1 MKAAVL
7 YEANTP
13 LAIEEIDLDP
23 PEAGDVLVKVAA
35 AGVCHSDLHHIDG
48 HSTGH
53 PKPVVLGHEGAGVVE
68 AAGPG
73 VGDLAPGDHVIFSFR
88 PSCGVC
94 SFCVTGRPNLC
105 STGVKAGYLT
115 SGRRHLHKGSSPV
128 YHFANTSCFAEETV
142 VRANSVVKI
151 PDAMPLNQAALIGCC
166 VMTGVGAVI
175 NTARVR
181 PGSSVVVIGTGG
193 VGLNII
199 QGARLA
205 GAGRIIAVD
214 LLPNKLDYAR
224 RFGAT
229 DTINGREEDVVSRVW
244 ELTGGGADY
253 AFEAIGAPPAV
264 RQALDCVHPGG
275 MAVAVGVPPTGA
287 EVTIS
292 AMSLFPQEKL
302 LTGTFYGS
310 TRFRTDM
317 PMLVDLYLSG
327 KLMIDELIT
336 GTYPLEGINDAFS
349 KLAAG
354 EAIRGI
360 INP

>member
-13 LAIEEIDLDP
+13 LVIEELDLYP
-23 PEAGDVLVKVAA
+23 LGPGDVLVRVAA
-35 AGVCHSDLHHIDG
+35 AGVCHSDLHHMNG
-48 HSTGH
+48 HSSGH
-53 PKPVVLGHEGAGVVE
+53 PMPVVLGHEGAGIIEEVAPDV
-68 AAGPG
+68 A
-73 VGDLAPGDHVIFSFR
+73 DLAPGDHVILSFR

-94 SFCVTGRPNLC
+94 YECASGHPNQCTSGIL
-105 STGVKAGYLT
+105 AGHLT
-115 SGRRHLHKGSSPV
+115 SGRRHLHKDGAEIF
-128 YHFANTSCFAEETV
+128 HFANTSCFAEKAV
-142 VRANSVVKI
+142 MRADSVVKI
-151 PDAMPLNQAALIGCC
+151 PDEMPLNQAALVGCC

-175 NTARVR
+175 NTAKVR
-181 PGSSVVVIGTGG
+181 PGSNVVVIGTGG
-193 VGLNII
+193 VGLNVI

-205 GAGRIIAVD
+205 GAAKIIAAD
-214 LLPNKLDYAR
+214 LLPYKLEQAQ

-229 DTINGREEDVVSRVW
+229 HTINASREDVVSRVW
-244 ELTGGGADY
+244 ELTGRGADY
-253 AFEAIGAPPAV
+253 AFEVIGAPEV
-264 RQALDCVHPGG
+264 VTQALNCVKPGG
-275 MAVAVGVPPTGA
+275 MAMAVGVPPTGA
-287 EVTIS
+287 QITIP
-292 AMSLFPQEKL
+292 AQALFPQEKT
-302 LTGTFYGS
+302 LTGSFYGS

-336 GTYPLEGINDAFS
+336 GTYPLDQINEAYA